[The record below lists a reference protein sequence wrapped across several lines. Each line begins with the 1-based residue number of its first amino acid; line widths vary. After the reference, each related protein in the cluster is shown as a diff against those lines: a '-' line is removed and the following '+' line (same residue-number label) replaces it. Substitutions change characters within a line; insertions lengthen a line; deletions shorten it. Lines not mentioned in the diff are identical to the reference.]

1 MNVNGINGN
10 GTGVQAFQMKMNQGT
25 DAVSKNIQN
34 QIANAQKQMQ
44 ELGENKEM
52 SLEEKMKKRQEIQ
65 QQISDLQNQLRQ
77 HQIEQ
82 RKENQQKSG
91 SSMDDMLGGSRQVA
105 RKTKGGTG
113 MSSASMQAIISA
125 DSSMYQVKV
134 QGAVKSEM
142 EGRAGVLE
150 SEIKR
155 DEARGGDT
163 TKKREELAEVEA
175 KADDITASQ
184 MEILSDANKKME
196 EAAKADQEAAKTEKA
211 EGKDK
216 AGKKDKTDKED
227 KQSGIVSEDDGT
239 QAEAVHG
246 TDQEY
251 EPIDVVSE
259 GVSVSTGSVAE
270 PAGNNVDVKV

>member
-1 MNVNGINGN
+1 MNVKGINGS
-10 GTGVQAFQMKMNQGT
+10 GTGLQSFGKNRNQVT
-25 DAVSKNIQN
+25 DSVSKNLQN

-44 ELGENKEM
+44 ELGDNKEM

-91 SSMDDMLGGSRQVA
+91 SSMDDMLGGNRQVA
-105 RKTKGGTG
+105 KSKKGGTG

-125 DSSMYQVKV
+125 DSSMHQVKV

-142 EGRAGVLE
+142 EGKAGVLE
-150 SEIKR
+150 SEIKL

-175 KADDITASQ
+175 KAQDITASQ
-184 MEILSDANKKME
+184 MEILSETEKNLR
-196 EAAKADQEAAKTEKA
+196 EAAEADREAEKKVDKKDKTE
-211 EGKDK
+211 D
-216 AGKKDKTDKED
+216 KDKTDKSDQKPGE
-227 KQSGIVSEDDGT
+227 VSVDET
-239 QAEAVHG
+239 KG
-246 TDQEY
+246 TDNTVEPVGY
-251 EPIDVVSE
+251 EPVDVVSE
-259 GVSVSTGSVAE
+259 GITVSTGTNE

>member
-25 DAVSKNIQN
+25 DAVSKNLQN

-82 RKENQQKSG
+82 RKENQQKSS
-91 SSMDDMLGGSRQVA
+91 SSMDDMLGGNRQA
-105 RKTKGGTG
+105 AKAKKGGTG

-125 DSSMYQVKV
+125 DSSMHQVKV

-142 EGRAGVLE
+142 EGKAGVLE
-150 SEIKR
+150 SEIKL

-175 KADDITASQ
+175 KAQDITASQ
-184 MEILSDANKKME
+184 MEILSETEKDLK
-196 EAAKADQEAAKTEKA
+196 EAAEADREAEKKVDKKGKTE
-211 EGKDK
+211 D
-216 AGKKDKTDKED
+216 KDKTDKSDQKPGE
-227 KQSGIVSEDDGT
+227 VSVDET
-239 QAEAVHG
+239 KG
-246 TDQEY
+246 TDNTVEPVGY
-251 EPIDVVSE
+251 EPVDVVSE
-259 GVSVSTGSVAE
+259 GITVSTGTNE

>member
-25 DAVSKNIQN
+25 DAVSKNLQN

-82 RKENQQKSG
+82 RKENQQKNG
-91 SSMDDMLGGSRQVA
+91 SSMDDMLGGNRQA
-105 RKTKGGTG
+105 AKAKKGGTG

-125 DSSMYQVKV
+125 DSSMHQVKV

-142 EGRAGVLE
+142 EGKAGVLE
-150 SEIKR
+150 SEIKL

-175 KADDITASQ
+175 KAQDITASQ
-184 MEILSDANKKME
+184 MEILSETEKDLK
-196 EAAKADQEAAKTEKA
+196 EAAEADREAEKKVDKKDKTE
-211 EGKDK
+211 D
-216 AGKKDKTDKED
+216 KDKTDKSDQKLGE
-227 KQSGIVSEDDGT
+227 VSVDETKD
-239 QAEAVHG
+239 
-246 TDQEY
+246 TDNTVEPVNY
-251 EPIDVVSE
+251 EPVDVVSE
-259 GVSVSTGSVAE
+259 GITVSTGTNE

>member
-25 DAVSKNIQN
+25 DAVSKNLQN

-91 SSMDDMLGGSRQVA
+91 SSMDDMLGGNRQA
-105 RKTKGGTG
+105 AKAKKGGTG

-125 DSSMYQVKV
+125 DSSMHQVKV

-142 EGRAGVLE
+142 EGKAGVLE
-150 SEIKR
+150 SEIKL

-175 KADDITASQ
+175 KAQDITASQ
-184 MEILSDANKKME
+184 MEILS
-196 EAAKADQEAAKTEKA
+196 KTEKDLKEAA
-211 EGKDK
+211 EADREAEKKADKKDK
-216 AGKKDKTDKED
+216 TEDKDKTDKSDQKPGE
-227 KQSGIVSEDDGT
+227 VSVDET
-239 QAEAVHG
+239 KG
-246 TDQEY
+246 TDNTVEPVGY
-251 EPIDVVSE
+251 EPVDVVSE
-259 GVSVSTGSVAE
+259 GITVSTGTNE

>member
-25 DAVSKNIQN
+25 DAVSKNLQN

-91 SSMDDMLGGSRQVA
+91 SSMDDMLGGNRQA
-105 RKTKGGTG
+105 AKAKKGGTG

-125 DSSMYQVKV
+125 DSSMHQVKV

-142 EGRAGVLE
+142 EGKAGVLE
-150 SEIKR
+150 SEIKL

-175 KADDITASQ
+175 KAQDITASQ
-184 MEILSDANKKME
+184 MEILSETEKDLK
-196 EAAKADQEAAKTEKA
+196 EAAEADREAEKKVDKKDKTE
-211 EGKDK
+211 D
-216 AGKKDKTDKED
+216 KDKTDKSDQKLGE
-227 KQSGIVSEDDGT
+227 VSVDETKD
-239 QAEAVHG
+239 
-246 TDQEY
+246 TDNTVEPVNY
-251 EPIDVVSE
+251 EPVDVVSE
-259 GVSVSTGSVAE
+259 GITVSTGTNE

>member
-25 DAVSKNIQN
+25 DAVSKNLQN

-82 RKENQQKSG
+82 RKENQQKSS
-91 SSMDDMLGGSRQVA
+91 SSMDDMLGGNRQA
-105 RKTKGGTG
+105 AKAKKGGTG

-125 DSSMYQVKV
+125 DSSMHQVKV

-142 EGRAGVLE
+142 EGKAGVLE
-150 SEIKR
+150 SEIKL

-175 KADDITASQ
+175 KAQDITASQ
-184 MEILSDANKKME
+184 MEILS
-196 EAAKADQEAAKTEKA
+196 KTEKDLKEAA
-211 EGKDK
+211 EADREAEKKADKKDK
-216 AGKKDKTDKED
+216 TEDKDKTDKSDQKPGE
-227 KQSGIVSEDDGT
+227 VSVDET
-239 QAEAVHG
+239 KG
-246 TDQEY
+246 TDNTVEPVGY
-251 EPIDVVSE
+251 EPVDVVSE
-259 GVSVSTGSVAE
+259 GITVSTGTNE

>member
-1 MNVNGINGN
+1 MNVNVINGN

-25 DAVSKNIQN
+25 DAVSKNLQN

-91 SSMDDMLGGSRQVA
+91 SSMDDMLGGNRQA
-105 RKTKGGTG
+105 AKAKKGGTG

-125 DSSMYQVKV
+125 DSSMHQVKV

-142 EGRAGVLE
+142 EGKAGVLE
-150 SEIKR
+150 SEIKL

-175 KADDITASQ
+175 KAQDITASQ
-184 MEILSDANKKME
+184 MEILSETEKDLK
-196 EAAKADQEAAKTEKA
+196 EAAEADREAEKKVDKKDKTE
-211 EGKDK
+211 D
-216 AGKKDKTDKED
+216 KDKTDKSDQKPGE
-227 KQSGIVSEDDGT
+227 VSVDETKD
-239 QAEAVHG
+239 
-246 TDQEY
+246 TDNTVKPVGY
-251 EPIDVVSE
+251 ESVDVVSE
-259 GVSVSTGSVAE
+259 GITVSTGTNE

>member
-10 GTGVQAFQMKMNQGT
+10 STGVQAFQMKMNQST
-25 DAVSKNIQN
+25 DAVSKNLQN

-91 SSMDDMLGGSRQVA
+91 SSMDDMLGGNRQA
-105 RKTKGGTG
+105 AKAKKGGTG

-125 DSSMYQVKV
+125 DSSMHQVKV

-142 EGRAGVLE
+142 EGKAGVLE
-150 SEIKR
+150 SEIKL

-175 KADDITASQ
+175 KAQDITASQ
-184 MEILSDANKKME
+184 MEILSETEKDLK
-196 EAAKADQEAAKTEKA
+196 EAAEAGREAEKKVDKKDKTE
-211 EGKDK
+211 G
-216 AGKKDKTDKED
+216 KDKTDKSEQ
-227 KQSGIVSEDDGT
+227 KLGEVSVDETKDIDNT
-239 QAEAVHG
+239 VEPVN
-246 TDQEY
+246 Y
-251 EPIDVVSE
+251 EPVDVVSE
-259 GVSVSTGSVAE
+259 GITVSTGTNE

>member
-1 MNVNGINGN
+1 
-10 GTGVQAFQMKMNQGT
+10 
-25 DAVSKNIQN
+25 
-34 QIANAQKQMQ
+34 
-44 ELGENKEM
+44 M

-91 SSMDDMLGGSRQVA
+91 SSMDDMLGGNRQA
-105 RKTKGGTG
+105 AKAKKGGTG

-125 DSSMYQVKV
+125 DSSMHQVKV

-142 EGRAGVLE
+142 EGKAGVLE
-150 SEIKR
+150 SEIKL

-175 KADDITASQ
+175 KAQDITASQ
-184 MEILSDANKKME
+184 MEILSETEKDLK
-196 EAAKADQEAAKTEKA
+196 EAAEADREAEKKVDKKDKTE
-211 EGKDK
+211 D
-216 AGKKDKTDKED
+216 KDKTDKSDQKLGE
-227 KQSGIVSEDDGT
+227 VSVDETKD
-239 QAEAVHG
+239 
-246 TDQEY
+246 TDNTVEPVNY
-251 EPIDVVSE
+251 EPVDVVSE
-259 GVSVSTGSVAE
+259 GITVSTGTNE

>member
-10 GTGVQAFQMKMNQGT
+10 GTGVQAFQMKMNQST
-25 DAVSKNIQN
+25 DAVSKNLQN

-91 SSMDDMLGGSRQVA
+91 SSMDDMLGGNRQA
-105 RKTKGGTG
+105 AKAKKGGTG

-125 DSSMYQVKV
+125 DSSSMHQVKV

-142 EGRAGVLE
+142 EGKAGVLE
-150 SEIKR
+150 SEIKL

-175 KADDITASQ
+175 KAQDITASQ
-184 MEILSDANKKME
+184 MEILSETEKDLK
-196 EAAKADQEAAKTEKA
+196 EAAEAGREAEKKVDKKDKTE
-211 EGKDK
+211 G
-216 AGKKDKTDKED
+216 KDKTDKSEQ
-227 KQSGIVSEDDGT
+227 KLGEVSVDETKDIDNT
-239 QAEAVHG
+239 VEPVN
-246 TDQEY
+246 Y
-251 EPIDVVSE
+251 EPVDVVSE
-259 GVSVSTGSVAE
+259 GITVSTGTNE

>member
-91 SSMDDMLGGSRQVA
+91 SSMDDMLGGNRQA
-105 RKTKGGTG
+105 ANAKKGGTG

-125 DSSMYQVKV
+125 DSSMHQVKD

-142 EGRAGVLE
+142 EGKAGVLE
-150 SEIKR
+150 SEIKL

-175 KADDITASQ
+175 KAQDITASQ
-184 MEILSDANKKME
+184 MEILSETEKDLK
-196 EAAKADQEAAKTEKA
+196 EAAEADREAEKKVDKKDKTE
-211 EGKDK
+211 D
-216 AGKKDKTDKED
+216 KDKTDKSDQKLGE
-227 KQSGIVSEDDGT
+227 VSVDETKDIDNT
-239 QAEAVHG
+239 VEPVN
-246 TDQEY
+246 Y
-251 EPIDVVSE
+251 EPVDVVSE
-259 GVSVSTGSVAE
+259 GITVSTGTNE

>member
-25 DAVSKNIQN
+25 DAVSKNLQN

-65 QQISDLQNQLRQ
+65 QQISNLQNQLRQ

-91 SSMDDMLGGSRQVA
+91 SSMDDMLGGNRQA
-105 RKTKGGTG
+105 AKAKKGGTG

-125 DSSMYQVKV
+125 DSSMHQVKV
-134 QGAVKSEM
+134 QGAVTSEM
-142 EGRAGVLE
+142 EGKAGVLE
-150 SEIKR
+150 SEIKL

-175 KADDITASQ
+175 KAQDITASQ
-184 MEILSDANKKME
+184 MEILS
-196 EAAKADQEAAKTEKA
+196 KTEKDLKEAA
-211 EGKDK
+211 EADREAEQKADKKDK
-216 AGKKDKTDKED
+216 TEDKDKTDKSDQKPGE
-227 KQSGIVSEDDGT
+227 VSVDET
-239 QAEAVHG
+239 KG
-246 TDQEY
+246 TDNTVEPVGY
-251 EPIDVVSE
+251 EPVDVVSE
-259 GVSVSTGSVAE
+259 GITVSTGTNE

>member
-10 GTGVQAFQMKMNQGT
+10 STGVQAFQMKMNQST
-25 DAVSKNIQN
+25 DAVSKNLQN

-91 SSMDDMLGGSRQVA
+91 SSMDDMLGGNRQA
-105 RKTKGGTG
+105 AKAKKGGTG

-125 DSSMYQVKV
+125 DSSMHQVKV

-142 EGRAGVLE
+142 EGKAGVLE
-150 SEIKR
+150 SEIKL

-175 KADDITASQ
+175 KAQDITASQ
-184 MEILSDANKKME
+184 MEILSETEKDLK
-196 EAAKADQEAAKTEKA
+196 EAAEADREAEKKVDKKDKTE
-211 EGKDK
+211 D
-216 AGKKDKTDKED
+216 KDKTDKSDQKLGE
-227 KQSGIVSEDDGT
+227 VSVDETKDIDNT
-239 QAEAVHG
+239 VEPVN
-246 TDQEY
+246 Y
-251 EPIDVVSE
+251 EPVDVVSE
-259 GVSVSTGSVAE
+259 GITVSTGTNE

>member
-25 DAVSKNIQN
+25 DAVSKNLQN

-91 SSMDDMLGGSRQVA
+91 SSMDDMLGGNRPA
-105 RKTKGGTG
+105 AKAKKGGTG

-125 DSSMYQVKV
+125 DSSMHQVKV

-142 EGRAGVLE
+142 EGKAGVLE
-150 SEIKR
+150 SEIKL

-175 KADDITASQ
+175 KAQDITASQ
-184 MEILSDANKKME
+184 MEILSETEKDLK
-196 EAAKADQEAAKTEKA
+196 EAAEADREAEKKVDKKDKTE
-211 EGKDK
+211 D
-216 AGKKDKTDKED
+216 KDKTDKSDQKLGE
-227 KQSGIVSEDDGT
+227 VSVGETKD
-239 QAEAVHG
+239 
-246 TDQEY
+246 TDNTVEPARY
-251 EPIDVVSE
+251 EPVDVVSE
-259 GVSVSTGSVAE
+259 GITVSTGTNE

>member
-25 DAVSKNIQN
+25 DAVSKNLQN

-65 QQISDLQNQLRQ
+65 QQISNLQNQLRQ

-91 SSMDDMLGGSRQVA
+91 SSMDDMLGGNRQA
-105 RKTKGGTG
+105 AKAKKGGTG

-125 DSSMYQVKV
+125 DSSMHQVKV

-142 EGRAGVLE
+142 EGKAGVLE
-150 SEIKR
+150 SEIKL

-175 KADDITASQ
+175 KAQDITASQ
-184 MEILSDANKKME
+184 MEILS
-196 EAAKADQEAAKTEKA
+196 KTEKDLKEAA
-211 EGKDK
+211 EADREAEKKADKKDK
-216 AGKKDKTDKED
+216 TEDKDKTDKSDQKPGE
-227 KQSGIVSEDDGT
+227 VSVDET
-239 QAEAVHG
+239 KG
-246 TDQEY
+246 TDNTVEPVGY
-251 EPIDVVSE
+251 EPVDVVSE
-259 GVSVSTGSVAE
+259 GITVSTGTNE

>member
-25 DAVSKNIQN
+25 DAVSKNLQN

-82 RKENQQKSG
+82 RKENQQKSS
-91 SSMDDMLGGSRQVA
+91 SSMDDMLGGNRQA
-105 RKTKGGTG
+105 AKAKKGGTG

-125 DSSMYQVKV
+125 DSSMHQVKV

-142 EGRAGVLE
+142 EGKAGVLE
-150 SEIKR
+150 SEIKL

-163 TKKREELAEVEA
+163 TKKREELAEVET
-175 KADDITASQ
+175 KAQDITASQ
-184 MEILSDANKKME
+184 MEILSETEKDLK
-196 EAAKADQEAAKTEKA
+196 EAAEADREAEKKVDKKDKTE
-211 EGKDK
+211 D
-216 AGKKDKTDKED
+216 KDKTDKSDQKPGE
-227 KQSGIVSEDDGT
+227 VSVDET
-239 QAEAVHG
+239 KG
-246 TDQEY
+246 TDNTVEPVGY
-251 EPIDVVSE
+251 EPVDVVSE
-259 GVSVSTGSVAE
+259 GITVSTGTNE

>member
-1 MNVNGINGN
+1 MDVNSINGN
-10 GTGVQAFQMKMNQGT
+10 RTGVPALQMKMNQGT
-25 DAVSKNIQN
+25 DAVSKDLQN

-91 SSMDDMLGGSRQVA
+91 SSLDDMLGGNRQTA
-105 RKTKGGTG
+105 QAQKGSAGI
-113 MSSASMQAIISA
+113 SSASMQAIISA
-125 DSSMYQVKV
+125 DSSMHQVKA

-150 SEIKR
+150 SEIKL
-155 DEARGGDT
+155 DGARGGDT
-163 TKKREELAEVEA
+163 TRKREELADVEA
-175 KADDITASQ
+175 KVQDITSSQ
-184 MEILSDANKKME
+184 MEILSKTEKDLK
-196 EAAKADQEAAKTEKA
+196 EAAEDDREADKKVNRQDQTEDKDKADQFDQKLGARSDVATVDTDNTA
-211 EGKDK
+211 EP
-216 AGKKDKTDKED
+216 
-227 KQSGIVSEDDGT
+227 VR
-239 QAEAVHG
+239 
-246 TDQEY
+246 Y
-251 EPIDVVSE
+251 ESVDVVSE
-259 GVSVSTGSVAE
+259 GITVSNGTNE

>member
-91 SSMDDMLGGSRQVA
+91 SSMDDMLGGSRQTS
-105 RKTKGGTG
+105 RKTKGGTR

-125 DSSMYQVKV
+125 DSSMHQVKV

-142 EGRAGVLE
+142 EGKAGVLE
-150 SEIKR
+150 SEIKL

-163 TKKREELAEVEA
+163 TKKREELAEVEK
-175 KADDITASQ
+175 KAEDITASQ

-196 EAAKADQEAAKTEKA
+196 EAAKADQEATKTEKA
-211 EGKDK
+211 KGKDK
-216 AGKKDKTDKED
+216 ADKKDKTDKED
-227 KQSGIVSEDDGT
+227 KQPGVVSEDDGT
-239 QAEAVHG
+239 QVEAVHG
-246 TDQEY
+246 TDYEY
-251 EPIDVVSE
+251 EPIDIVSG

>member
-25 DAVSKNIQN
+25 DAVSKNLQN

-91 SSMDDMLGGSRQVA
+91 SSMDDMLGGNRQA
-105 RKTKGGTG
+105 AKAKKGGTG

-125 DSSMYQVKV
+125 DSSMHQVKV

-142 EGRAGVLE
+142 EGKAGVLE
-150 SEIKR
+150 SEIKL

-175 KADDITASQ
+175 KAQDITASQ
-184 MEILSDANKKME
+184 MEILS
-196 EAAKADQEAAKTEKA
+196 KTEKDLREAA
-211 EGKDK
+211 EADREAEKKADKKDK
-216 AGKKDKTDKED
+216 TEDKDKTDKSDQKPGEMSVEETKD
-227 KQSGIVSEDDGT
+227 
-239 QAEAVHG
+239 
-246 TDQEY
+246 TDNTVEPVGY
-251 EPIDVVSE
+251 EPVDVVSE
-259 GVSVSTGSVAE
+259 GITVSTGTNE

>member
-25 DAVSKNIQN
+25 DAVSKNLQN

-65 QQISDLQNQLRQ
+65 QQISNLQNQLRQ

-91 SSMDDMLGGSRQVA
+91 SSMDDMLGGNRQA
-105 RKTKGGTG
+105 AKAKKGGTG

-125 DSSMYQVKV
+125 DSSMHQVKV

-142 EGRAGVLE
+142 EGKAGVLE
-150 SEIKR
+150 SEIKL

-175 KADDITASQ
+175 KAQDITASQ
-184 MEILSDANKKME
+184 MEILS
-196 EAAKADQEAAKTEKA
+196 KTEKDLKEAA
-211 EGKDK
+211 EADREAEQKADKKDK
-216 AGKKDKTDKED
+216 TEDKDKTDKSDQKPGE
-227 KQSGIVSEDDGT
+227 VSVDET
-239 QAEAVHG
+239 KG
-246 TDQEY
+246 TDNTVEPVGY
-251 EPIDVVSE
+251 EPVDVVSE
-259 GVSVSTGSVAE
+259 GITVSTGTNE

>member
-10 GTGVQAFQMKMNQGT
+10 GTGIQAFQMKMNQGT
-25 DAVSKNIQN
+25 DAVSKNLQN

-91 SSMDDMLGGSRQVA
+91 SSMDDMLGGNRQA
-105 RKTKGGTG
+105 AKAKKGGTG

-125 DSSMYQVKV
+125 DSSMHQVKV

-142 EGRAGVLE
+142 EGKAGVLE
-150 SEIKR
+150 SEIKL

-175 KADDITASQ
+175 KAQDITASQ
-184 MEILSDANKKME
+184 MEILS
-196 EAAKADQEAAKTEKA
+196 KTEKDLREAA
-211 EGKDK
+211 EADREAEKKADKKDK
-216 AGKKDKTDKED
+216 TEDKDKTDKSDQKPGEVSVD
-227 KQSGIVSEDDGT
+227 KT
-239 QAEAVHG
+239 KG
-246 TDQEY
+246 TDNTVEPVGY
-251 EPIDVVSE
+251 EPVDVVSE
-259 GVSVSTGSVAE
+259 GITVSTGTNE

>member
-10 GTGVQAFQMKMNQGT
+10 STGVQAFQMKMNQST
-25 DAVSKNIQN
+25 DAVSKNLQN

-91 SSMDDMLGGSRQVA
+91 SSMDDMLGGNRPA
-105 RKTKGGTG
+105 AKAKKGGTG

-125 DSSMYQVKV
+125 DSSMHQVKV

-142 EGRAGVLE
+142 EGKAGVLE
-150 SEIKR
+150 SEIKL

-175 KADDITASQ
+175 KAQDITASQ
-184 MEILSDANKKME
+184 MEILSETEKDLK
-196 EAAKADQEAAKTEKA
+196 EAAEADREAEKKVDKKDKTE
-211 EGKDK
+211 D
-216 AGKKDKTDKED
+216 KDKTDKSDQKLGE
-227 KQSGIVSEDDGT
+227 VSVGETKD
-239 QAEAVHG
+239 
-246 TDQEY
+246 TDNTVEPARY
-251 EPIDVVSE
+251 EPVDVVSE
-259 GVSVSTGSVAE
+259 GITVSTGTNE